1 MSFLDRIFGPKTDPE
16 KAALLPL
23 YDRIVEK
30 ARAPHWYRDGHVP
43 DTLDGRFEMV
53 AAILSL
59 LLIRLEQADGDAKY
73 GVYLTEIF
81 VDDMDGQLRE
91 IGIGDMLVGKH
102 IGKLMSALGG
112 RLTAYR
118 KGLSNK
124 SEMRSAIARNID
136 TLDKSQTAAGDKG
149 AASGDLALDYLT
161 QEFFAE
167 KDAMDA
173 VATQKLLSGKVAW

>member
-23 YDRIVEK
+23 YDQIVAK
-30 ARAPHWYRDGHVP
+30 ARAPHWYREGNVP
-43 DTLDGRFEMV
+43 DNLDGRFEMV

-59 LLIRLEQADGDAKY
+59 MLIRLEQDDGEARY

-102 IGKLMSALGG
+102 IGKMMSALGG

-118 KGLSNK
+118 KGLRCK
-124 SEMRSAIARNID
+124 AEMRAAIARNIF
-136 TLDKSQTAAGDKG
+136 TENAAESGAEIREGAPGD
-149 AASGDLALDYLT
+149 AALDYLA

-167 KDAMDA
+167 KDGMDA
-173 VATQKLLSGKVAW
+173 VPAEKLISGKVGW